1 MTVKKSTSASKSKT
15 SAAPAASQAWQ
26 NVLERM
32 SDLGGAMEQWTKT
45 VAGEADTRQK
55 FEQVRAGIN
64 DIAQKADTALGH
76 AESELGQQVK
86 EGAEQAGQAFGD
98 AAQRMREATEP
109 HVKTAFSDL
118 SDIFGKAAA
127 RMGEPSP
134 AQPKP
139 SPTAAKPKASSKK
152 K

>member
-1 MTVKKSTSASKSKT
+1 MTVKKSTSASKPK
-15 SAAPAASQAWQ
+15 APTAPTASQAWQ
-26 NVLERM
+26 NVLKRM
-32 SDLGGAMEQWTKT
+32 SDLGTAMEQWTK
-45 VAGEADTRQK
+45 AAASEADTRQK

-64 DIAQKADTALGH
+64 DIAQKTDTALGH
-76 AESELGQQVK
+76 AESKLGHQVA

-98 AAQRMREATEP
+98 AAQRMRAATEP
-109 HVKTAFSDL
+109 HVKEAFADL

-139 SPTAAKPKASSKK
+139 PSTPAKPKASSKK

>member
-1 MTVKKSTSASKSKT
+1 MTVKKSASASKSNT
-15 SAAPAASQAWQ
+15 STAPTASQAWQ

-32 SDLGGAMEQWTKT
+32 SDLGVAMEQWTKT
-45 VAGEADTRQK
+45 AASEADTRQK

-64 DIAQKADTALGH
+64 DIAQKADSALGH
-76 AESELGQQVK
+76 AESKLGQKVK
-86 EGAEQAGQAFGD
+86 EGAEQAGQAFDD

-109 HVKTAFSDL
+109 HVKNAFSDL
-118 SDIFGKAAA
+118 SDIFGKAAE

-134 AQPKP
+134 AQRKP
-139 SPTAAKPKASSKK
+139 STTPAKARAASKK

>member
-1 MTVKKSTSASKSKT
+1 MTVKKSASASKSKT
-15 SAAPAASQAWQ
+15 STAPTASQAWQ

-32 SDLGGAMEQWTKT
+32 SDLGAAMEQWTKM
-45 VAGEADTRQK
+45 AASEADTRQK

-64 DIAQKADTALGH
+64 DIAQKADSALGH
-76 AESELGQQVK
+76 AESKLGQQVV

-109 HVKTAFSDL
+109 HVKNAFADL

-134 AQPKP
+134 AP
-139 SPTAAKPKASSKK
+139 STPAKPKASSKK

>member
-1 MTVKKSTSASKSKT
+1 MNTKIKIATGKSKT
-15 SAAPAASQAWQ
+15 PVAPTASQAWQ

-32 SDLGGAMEQWTKT
+32 SDLGAAMEQWTKT
-45 VAGEADTRQK
+45 AANEADTRQK
-55 FEQVRAGIN
+55 FEQVRSGIN
-64 DIAQKADTALGH
+64 GIAQEADTALGH

-86 EGAEQAGQAFGD
+86 ESAEQAAQAFGD

-109 HVKTAFSDL
+109 HVKNAFSDL

-139 SPTAAKPKASSKK
+139 SSTPAKTKASSKK

>member
-1 MTVKKSTSASKSKT
+1 MTVKKSAAASKSKT
-15 SAAPAASQAWQ
+15 STAPTASQAWQ
-26 NVLERM
+26 NVLDRM
-32 SDLGGAMEQWTKT
+32 SDLGAAMEQWTKT
-45 VAGEADTRQK
+45 AASEADTRQK

-76 AESELGQQVK
+76 AEGKLGQQVV
-86 EGAEQAGQAFGD
+86 EGAEQAAQAFGD

-109 HVKTAFSDL
+109 HVKNAFSDL

-139 SPTAAKPKASSKK
+139 RSTPAKPKASSKK

>member
-1 MTVKKSTSASKSKT
+1 VTVKKSASASKSKT
-15 SAAPAASQAWQ
+15 STAPTASQAWQ
-26 NVLERM
+26 NVLDRM
-32 SDLGGAMEQWTKT
+32 SDLGAAMEQWTKT
-45 VAGEADTRQK
+45 AASEADTRQK

-76 AESELGQQVK
+76 AEGKLGQQVV
-86 EGAEQAGQAFGD
+86 EGAEQAAQAFGD

-109 HVKTAFSDL
+109 HVKNAFSDL

-134 AQPKP
+134 IQPKP
-139 SPTAAKPKASSKK
+139 SLTPAKPKASGKK